1 VSPILKSPMK
11 ILVVTTAAFL
21 TLAIP
26 DASQAQGLVPPRRP
40 FVALPGNGTVPRYQ
54 PVDSEQQWCAV
65 AYTAL
70 GNALIDPFQK
80 EAILEKARNRGCF
93 R

>member
-1 VSPILKSPMK
+1 LISAIYRSLILAAVWAVIPIAEAQQL
-11 ILVVTTAAFL
+11 TA
-21 TLAIP
+21 P
-26 DASQAQGLVPPRRP
+26 KRP
-40 FVALPGNGTVPRYQ
+40 FVALPGNGTVPRYH
-54 PVDSEQQWCAV
+54 PVDGEHQWCAV